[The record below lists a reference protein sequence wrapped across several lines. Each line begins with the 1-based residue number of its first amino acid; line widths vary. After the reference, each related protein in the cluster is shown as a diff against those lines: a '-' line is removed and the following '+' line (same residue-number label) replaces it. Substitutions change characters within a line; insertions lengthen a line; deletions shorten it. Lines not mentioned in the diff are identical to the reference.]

1 VTNATDIQIRLVG
14 RHEQAELRRVRLSAL
29 AYSSHLADH
38 LANKA
43 AAPPAFWR
51 ERAARASSAKTMA
64 TFVAVEET
72 GFVGIV
78 DGFLAEDGRTV
89 EIGGMWVQTERRR
102 TGIGGELL
110 SVILG
115 WARERGA
122 TRATLWVRASNTP
135 ARLLY
140 ERHGF
145 EPAKTSDAGLRLEKS
160 LSPSEHHEASGR
172 DR

>member
-1 VTNATDIQIRLVG
+1 MTHATDIQIRLVG

-29 AYSSHLADH
+29 AYSPHLADH
-38 LANKA
+38 LANDA

-51 ERAARASSAKTMA
+51 GRAERASSAKTMA
-64 TFVAVEET
+64 TFVAVEEN

-78 DGFLAEDGRTV
+78 DGFLAQDGRTV
-89 EIGGMWVQTERRR
+89 EIGGMWVHPEKRR

-122 TRATLWVRASNTP
+122 TRAGLWAEPRIRPPGSSTSATASSGPKPQTLDCDWRRRSSHRP
-135 ARLLY
+135 A
-140 ERHGF
+140 
-145 EPAKTSDAGLRLEKS
+145 
-160 LSPSEHHEASGR
+160 
-172 DR
+172 